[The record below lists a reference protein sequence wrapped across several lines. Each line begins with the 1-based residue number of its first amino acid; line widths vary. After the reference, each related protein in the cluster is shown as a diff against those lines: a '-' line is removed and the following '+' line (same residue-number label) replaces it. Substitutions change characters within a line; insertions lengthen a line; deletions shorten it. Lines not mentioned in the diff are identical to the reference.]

1 MKNARYL
8 ELTAR
13 LLDLQSEISSEANV
27 DSEHRKNIY
36 ILLTKVTDGMLL
48 IFVWTHMLKQR
59 VIIYMDLVI
68 ILITISVLLQRFNA
82 VQWFNAV
89 QQFNAILIIVTFVE
103 AGDAPDL

>member
-1 MKNARYL
+1 LKSVSICVKNARYL

-68 ILITISVLLQRFNA
+68 ILITISVLLQRF
-82 VQWFNAV
+82 
-89 QQFNAILIIVTFVE
+89 
-103 AGDAPDL
+103 